1 MKEEQK
7 EQSCNTGAFKMFT
20 QMSNMQAATP
30 MTNRFG
36 GEEVRVVDAMIDFIY
51 PPVPFPSNK
60 IFNAIG
66 AERIRA
72 MIVHHHDLLRK
83 TKVGD
88 LFPKHPEA
96 FNAAVHKSADFFVE
110 ALGGGPTFTAV
121 HGEPH
126 LRMRHFNVPIDE
138 NHREIWLAMFKK
150 TLKEIDFPKEHLQ
163 EFWEWIEALSIR
175 MINRRT
181 TMEPIKRHYWSEVKK
196 ELLKGESLE
205 A

>member
-1 MKEEQK
+1 MKPEEH
-7 EQSCNTGAFKMFT
+7 QSCQSGMPKMFT
-20 QMSNMQAATP
+20 QMSEQKPTP

-51 PPVPFPSNK
+51 PEVPFPSK
-60 IFNAIG
+60 RIFEALG
-66 AERIRA
+66 EERIRA
-72 MIVHHHDLLRK
+72 LVVYHHDLLRK

-88 LFPKHPEA
+88 LFPANDEA
-96 FNAAVHKSADFFVE
+96 FKAAVHKSADFFVE
-110 ALGGGPTFTAV
+110 ALGGGATFTSV

-126 LRMRHFNVPIDE
+126 LRSRHFKVSIDE
-138 NHREIWLAMFKK
+138 NARDIWLLMFKK
-150 TLKEIDFPKEHLQ
+150 ALKEQHFPKAHLQ

-181 TMEPIKRHYWSEVKK
+181 TMEPICRYYWSEI
-196 ELLKGESLE
+196 KGEFE